1 MDHHE
6 VARYWY
12 DEPHEDCDLLR
23 QGDVFEDWLDDAH
36 DLLVVV
42 SQSCDLRKEPH
53 AQVLLAVADLV
64 ETWLAENGRDISQL
78 DHIRQGKTYSI
89 CMLPRL
95 PGTFESEV
103 LVHLD
108 TLQMLDGARVCA
120 AVRAGRALARAREP
134 LSAEIGYRMAIRFNR
149 PAIRVEIPGFD
160 WAAGGLTVTPL
171 ELAEIDPSP
180 RRPIAIKAKA
190 YRGRPGSARAGEEWF
205 CVWVVDSPELAATA
219 RSIGDARSLLIEQI
233 RELLTAAAL
242 PPNLAT
248 AVAALREAYF

>member
-1 MDHHE
+1 MDHVE

-12 DEPHEDCDLLR
+12 DEPHKDCGLLR
-23 QGDVFEDWLDDAH
+23 QGDVFENWLDDAH

-42 SQSCDLRKEPH
+42 SQSCDLRKEPD
-53 AQVLLAVADLV
+53 AQVLVAVADLL
-64 ETWLAENGRDISQL
+64 ETWLAENGRDIGQL

-108 TLQMLDGARVCA
+108 ALRTLGGQEVCEA
-120 AVRAGRALARAREP
+120 ERSGKALARAREP

-149 PAIRVEIPGFD
+149 PAIRIEIPTFD
-160 WAAGGLTVTPL
+160 WASEGLTVASLDP
-171 ELAEIDPSP
+171 AEFDPRP

-190 YRGRPGSARAGEEWF
+190 YRGRPASARAGEEWYL
-205 CVWVVDSPELAATA
+205 VWVVDCPELAATA
-219 RSIGDARSLLIEQI
+219 RSLDGARRLLVEQI
-233 RELLTAAAL
+233 WELLRAAAL
-242 PPNLAT
+242 PPNLGT